1 MTQTVMTRRSGE
13 RMIGRRRRIVV
24 AAISA
29 LTLTAGTM
37 TTIAAPDAVAA
48 PQPTGTVLAG
58 KTIFLDPGH
67 QGGSAGHN
75 LNAQVPDGRGGK
87 KDCQTSGATGVNG
100 TPEHTVNWQIT
111 QLVKAGLESQGARVV
126 LSRPDDT
133 GWGGCVDQ
141 RAAAAGRSGA
151 AVAVSLHADSTSA
164 GSDASKKGFHMIVPQ
179 LPVPDGTVNRVQGG
193 EGRKASSAMRDA
205 FVKAG
210 FPEANYAGVTKGL
223 QTRSDIAAVNLTKV
237 PAVFIEMGNLSNPTE
252 AASLSGKDGQLKY
265 AMAVTDGILDYVRG
279 PAAAPAPAPA
289 APKSAAPNSAAPNSA
304 APNSAA
310 PKSTTP
316 NAAPNSTT
324 PSTPD
329 GEDDGLATVIPFIQ
343 QLLGTDDP
351 KAITQ
356 LLLGQGQDVSAQ
368 VLKAMLTVVYGL
380 FGGKLPIG

>member
-1 MTQTVMTRRSGE
+1 MTRRSGGWK
-13 RMIGRRRRIVV
+13 IDRRRRGVV

-29 LTLTAGTM
+29 LALTAGTM

-67 QGGSAGHN
+67 QGGAAGHN

-100 TPEHTVNWQIT
+100 AKEHTVNWQIT

-164 GSDASKKGFHMIVPQ
+164 GADASKKGFHMIVPQ
-179 LPVPDGTVNRVQGG
+179 LPVPDGTVSRVQGG

-210 FPEANYAGVTKGL
+210 FPAANYAGVTNGL

-237 PAVFIEMGNLSNPTE
+237 PAVFIEMGNLSNPAE
-252 AASLSGKDGQLKY
+252 AAALSAKDGQLKY

-289 APKSAAPNSAAPNSA
+289 APKSAAPNSAAPDTAPPSSA
-304 APNSAA
+304 A
-310 PKSTTP
+310 P

-329 GEDDGLATVIPFIQ
+329 SDADGLATVIPFIQ

>member
-1 MTQTVMTRRSGE
+1 M
-13 RMIGRRRRIVV
+13 
-24 AAISA
+24 AAMSA

-67 QGGSAGHN
+67 QGGSAGHQ

-100 TPEHTVNWQIT
+100 AQEHTVNWQIT

-141 RAAAAGRSGA
+141 RAAAASRSGA

-164 GSDASKKGFHMIVPQ
+164 GSDGSKKGFHMIVPQ
-179 LPVPDGTVNRVQGG
+179 LPVPDGTVSRVQGG

-237 PAVFIEMGNLSNPTE
+237 PAVFIEMGNLSNPAE

-289 APKSAAPNSAAPNSA
+289 APNSTAPNSAAPNSS
-304 APNSAA
+304 APKSAA
-310 PKSTTP
+310 PAP

-329 GEDDGLATVIPFIQ
+329 SEDDGLATVIPFVQ

>member
-1 MTQTVMTRRSGE
+1 
-13 RMIGRRRRIVV
+13 MIGRRRRIVV
-24 AAISA
+24 AAVSA

-67 QGGSAGHN
+67 QGGSAGHK

-100 TPEHTVNWQIT
+100 TKEHTVNWQIT
-111 QLVKAGLESQGARVV
+111 QLVKAGLESQGARVF

-141 RAAAAGRSGA
+141 RAAAASRSGA

-164 GSDASKKGFHMIVPQ
+164 GSDAAKKGFHMIVPQ
-179 LPVPDGTVNRVQGG
+179 LPVPDGTVSRVQGG

-237 PAVFIEMGNLSNPTE
+237 PAVFIEMGNLSNPAE

-289 APKSAAPNSAAPNSA
+289 APNSPAPNSTAPNS
-304 APNSAA
+304 
-310 PKSTTP
+310 
-316 NAAPNSTT
+316 AAPNSTT
-324 PSTPD
+324 PSTP
-329 GEDDGLATVIPFIQ
+329 ESDDSGLATVIPFVQ